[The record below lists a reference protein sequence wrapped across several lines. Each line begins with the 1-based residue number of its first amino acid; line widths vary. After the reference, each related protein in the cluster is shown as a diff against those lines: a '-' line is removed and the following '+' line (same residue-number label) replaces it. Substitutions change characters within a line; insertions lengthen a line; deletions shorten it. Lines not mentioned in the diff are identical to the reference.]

1 MRTAASQAFYI
12 HRRMKEQRGTA
23 TAIILLG
30 GLFFLFGFVTWLN
43 GPLIPFMRIA
53 CELSDFEASIV
64 VPFAFYASYF
74 VMALPASVVL
84 RRTGMKS
91 GMALGLAVMAVGAFL
106 FIPAA
111 QARSAGL
118 FLTGFF
124 TIGTGLALLQTASNP
139 YVTVVGPIE
148 SAAKRISIMGIC
160 NKVGGIVAPFILG
173 SLILVNADQLK
184 ADLALVEGAARDRLL
199 DERAALVIMPYAVL
213 GAGLLLAALLI
224 RLSPLPP
231 LREEEPSAGKAG
243 KAWMHPQLVLGVA
256 ALFLYVWAEVLAGD
270 SIAVYA
276 ERLGTPLDTAKTL
289 TSATLS
295 AMLVGYA
302 IGIVL
307 MPRYLSQRWALA
319 GSAAVA
325 LLCVGGVV
333 LAPAGST
340 LRFPLMD
347 FGALTVRLV
356 DVPLSVAFVALLG
369 LGHALM
375 WPAIWPLAVDG
386 IGSALKTGSAL
397 LIMAILGGA
406 LALPIWTAMSSD
418 GSVQASQRAYA
429 LLVPFYL
436 FIAWYALRGSRMR
449 QWRLIG

>member
-1 MRTAASQAFYI
+1 MSANA
-12 HRRMKEQRGTA
+12 RGTA
-23 TAIILLG
+23 TAILILG

-53 CELSDFEASIV
+53 CELTDFEASIV

-74 VMALPASVVL
+74 VMALPAALVL
-84 RRTGMKS
+84 KRTGMKN

-111 QARSAGL
+111 NARSAGI

-139 YVTVVGPIE
+139 YVTVIGPIE

-173 SLILVNADQLK
+173 ALILVDADQLK
-184 ADLALVEGAARDRLL
+184 ADLLNVDGEARAALL
-199 DERAALVIMPYAVL
+199 DARAQLVIMPYAVL
-213 GAGLLLAALLI
+213 GAALLVAAVLI

-231 LREEEPSAGKAG
+231 LQEEQEAASSQRASALD
-243 KAWMHPQLVLGVA
+243 HPQLLLGVA
-256 ALFLYVWAEVLAGD
+256 ALFVYVWAEVLAGD

-289 TSATLS
+289 TSATLM
-295 AMLVGYA
+295 AMLAGYM
-302 IGIVL
+302 IGIL
-307 MPRYLSQRWALA
+307 LIPRLLNQRWALA
-319 GSAAVA
+319 LSAATALVIVA
-325 LLCVGGVV
+325 GVLLVN
-333 LAPAGST
+333 PAST
-340 LRFPLMD
+340 ARFPLLD
-347 FGALTVRLV
+347 LGTFAVRWTELPITVFLV
-356 DVPLSVAFVALLG
+356 AALG
-369 LGHALM
+369 LGNALM

-406 LALPIWTAMSSD
+406 LAMPVWTAMSAEAT
-418 GSVQASQRAYA
+418 VEASQRAYG

-436 FIAWYALRGSRMR
+436 FIGWYALRGSRLR
-449 QWRLIG
+449 RSL